1 MSEGMIKVGM
11 ADVNVCHAPGAITTL
26 GLGSCVGVVLYDR
39 TTRTAGLAHV
49 MLPDSTKVRQNQ
61 NKAKFADT
69 GIDLLIE
76 MLRNEGANCSM
87 LTAKI
92 AGGAQMFAFSTNND
106 MLRVGER
113 NVEAVK
119 AKLKELG
126 IRILAEDTGANYGRT
141 VEFYPE
147 TGDFLIKSVGKPEKI
162 IEIRGIPRRRKI
174 LKTEYIPKVITLLAG
189 AVVCIVSIVRH
200 MDTTYSLEILLA
212 ALIIFYIIGCLARH
226 IIERVMVSN
235 RFVKEVT
242 DEMVKEAQEAAQEES
257 SESEEAEETSDH

>member
-1 MSEGMIKVGM
+1 MDGMMIKVGM
-11 ADVNVCHAPGAITTL
+11 ADLNICRKPDAITTL
-26 GLGSCVGVVLYDR
+26 GLGSCVGVALYDK
-39 TTRTAGLAHV
+39 TTGIAGLVHV

-69 GIDLLIE
+69 GIELLIE
-76 MLRNEGANCSM
+76 MMQKEGVRRSS

-126 IRILAEDTGANYGRT
+126 IPVLAEDTGQNYGRT

-147 TGDFLIKSVGKPEKI
+147 SGDFIIKSVGKP
-162 IEIRGIPRRRKI
+162 
-174 LKTEYIPKVITLLAG
+174 
-189 AVVCIVSIVRH
+189 VCTI
-200 MDTTYSLEILLA
+200 
-212 ALIIFYIIGCLARH
+212 
-226 IIERVMVSN
+226 
-235 RFVKEVT
+235 
-242 DEMVKEAQEAAQEES
+242 
-257 SESEEAEETSDH
+257 

>member
-1 MSEGMIKVGM
+1 MREIIKVGM
-11 ADVNVCHAPGAITTL
+11 ADLKTCVSPDGVTTL
-26 GLGSCVGVVLYDR
+26 GLGSCVGIAIRDPV
-39 TTRTAGLAHV
+39 TKIGGLAHI
-49 MLPDSTKVRQNQ
+49 MLPDSTSIRNSSQNI
-61 NKAKFADT
+61 AKFADT

-162 IEIRGIPRRRKI
+162 I
-174 LKTEYIPKVITLLAG
+174 
-189 AVVCIVSIVRH
+189 
-200 MDTTYSLEILLA
+200 
-212 ALIIFYIIGCLARH
+212 
-226 IIERVMVSN
+226 
-235 RFVKEVT
+235 
-242 DEMVKEAQEAAQEES
+242 
-257 SESEEAEETSDH
+257 